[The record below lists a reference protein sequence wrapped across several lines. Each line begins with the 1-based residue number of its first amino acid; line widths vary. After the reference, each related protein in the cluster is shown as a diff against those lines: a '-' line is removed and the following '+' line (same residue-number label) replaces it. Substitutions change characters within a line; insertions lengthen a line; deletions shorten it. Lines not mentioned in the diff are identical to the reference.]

1 MPQRTELD
9 GPREEAS
16 RVATPI
22 RLSKEKEKAFARWLS
37 LEIAEARR
45 QRTSYDD
52 KLIKWRKQY
61 EAVPEVEEKIFP
73 WKGCS
78 NVVAPLIGIV
88 TDALSA
94 RIESDLIG
102 RPDFCQA
109 KVIRPD
115 PEWQKIAERLE
126 RYLNHAAKQENDL
139 DTENAM
145 RDLIHDCVLNGTSFL
160 KIPYVYEEQYIPER
174 IEDGK
179 INFRKI
185 VSHNGPKHVWVSVF
199 DMLWP
204 DGTYD
209 IQKSRWLAQR
219 VMLEWYQLVERS
231 KNPLFGY
238 SKDAIANVENHFK
251 QNIPKEMLDLY
262 GIIGFSFAPKENLEL
277 YEVYVKADFENPG
290 EYKEYIVTIH
300 PESESI
306 LRIIRLFYAHG
317 KRPFVQFFYNKRT
330 GIIVAQG
337 VGSMLERIQDGITAS
352 LNQMIDNATA
362 ANTIVLKAR
371 KGSLKATEEIYPM
384 KKLMLDDINDVEQF
398 RIGEQLSGVTAT
410 ISALRDYAER
420 RSGVTDYHLGLE
432 SPDVGT
438 RATATGTMSLIQEGN
453 RLIDARLRAFRLS
466 MNEGWQMTVQTY
478 QQFAPIRK
486 IVGVLGEDAGD
497 LIETFN
503 FPPEWIFDKIA
514 ITVSQ
519 SSSSANREIEKQNSM
534 NLFNLLMGYYQKV
547 VDVAAIYGS
556 PQLPPVAKVAID
568 KSIRALNELL
578 EKILKSFETYN
589 VEDFMIVLSEIERQ
603 MGGQLHGAGNNG
615 GGAGGLEAVLPR
627 GASLPPSP
635 ELAGGQQEAGGGGIS
650 P

>member
-1 MPQRTELD
+1 
-9 GPREEAS
+9 
-16 RVATPI
+16 
-22 RLSKEKEKAFARWLS
+22 
-37 LEIAEARR
+37 
-45 QRTSYDD
+45 
-52 KLIKWRKQY
+52 
-61 EAVPEVEEKIFP
+61 
-73 WKGCS
+73 
-78 NVVAPLIGIV
+78 
-88 TDALSA
+88 
-94 RIESDLIG
+94 
-102 RPDFCQA
+102 
-109 KVIRPD
+109 
-115 PEWQKIAERLE
+115 
-126 RYLNHAAKQENDL
+126 
-139 DTENAM
+139 
-145 RDLIHDCVLNGTSFL
+145 
-160 KIPYVYEEQYIPER
+160 
-174 IEDGK
+174 
-179 INFRKI
+179 
-185 VSHNGPKHVWVSVF
+185 
-199 DMLWP
+199 
-204 DGTYD
+204 
-209 IQKSRWLAQR
+209 
-219 VMLEWYQLVERS
+219 
-231 KNPLFGY
+231 
-238 SKDAIANVENHFK
+238 
-251 QNIPKEMLDLY
+251 
-262 GIIGFSFAPKENLEL
+262 
-277 YEVYVKADFENPG
+277 
-290 EYKEYIVTIH
+290 
-300 PESESI
+300 
-306 LRIIRLFYAHG
+306 
-317 KRPFVQFFYNKRT
+317 
-330 GIIVAQG
+330 
-337 VGSMLERIQDGITAS
+337 
-352 LNQMIDNATA
+352 MIDNATA

-627 GASLPPSP
+627 GASLSPSP

-650 P
+650 PQRNYAS